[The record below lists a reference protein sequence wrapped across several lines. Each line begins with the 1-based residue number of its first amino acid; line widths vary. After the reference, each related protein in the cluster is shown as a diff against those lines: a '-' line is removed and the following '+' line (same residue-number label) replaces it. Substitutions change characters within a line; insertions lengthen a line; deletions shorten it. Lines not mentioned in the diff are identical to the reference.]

1 MQIFINGKELQ
12 ATLENEKNAFEVLKP
27 IEEWCNSNFFLIN
40 KVIIDDKEYSS
51 EIDEEYTNISID
63 TISKIEIEA
72 LTHSEYYLS
81 SLLSIIEYINIIAKT
96 ISLESSD
103 IDNLK
108 DGLSWILDSLPRA
121 IFLCNMNLETY
132 NILHILKM
140 IEVKLERL
148 NTLTDNNADI
158 KSIQDFFETDIKSFI
173 IEKVIPTMEVVLE
186 DAKINTII
194 IFANNITKENSLYK
208 IGTLPTFLPLIQEI
222 LDKVVSKL
230 QTGNDK
236 DAFLYAEKF
245 SRIVEFTFSII
256 STVADVYSLDY
267 SDISFN
273 NTNLKDYIADFND
286 MMNNVLDA
294 FSNEDYISIAD
305 LLEYEIKDRIENIMN
320 YIPEIEKHIEK
331 LNV

>member
-51 EIDEEYTNISID
+51 EIDDEYTNISID

-96 ISLESSD
+96 SSLESSD

-256 STVADVYSLDY
+256 STVADIYSLDY

>member
-96 ISLESSD
+96 SSLESSD

-132 NILHILKM
+132 NILNILLKLY
-140 IEVKLERL
+140 IVLVK
-148 NTLTDNNADI
+148 
-158 KSIQDFFETDIKSFI
+158 
-173 IEKVIPTMEVVLE
+173 
-186 DAKINTII
+186 
-194 IFANNITKENSLYK
+194 
-208 IGTLPTFLPLIQEI
+208 
-222 LDKVVSKL
+222 
-230 QTGNDK
+230 
-236 DAFLYAEKF
+236 
-245 SRIVEFTFSII
+245 
-256 STVADVYSLDY
+256 
-267 SDISFN
+267 
-273 NTNLKDYIADFND
+273 
-286 MMNNVLDA
+286 
-294 FSNEDYISIAD
+294 
-305 LLEYEIKDRIENIMN
+305 
-320 YIPEIEKHIEK
+320 
-331 LNV
+331 

>member
-96 ISLESSD
+96 SSLESSD

>member
-51 EIDEEYTNISID
+51 EIDDEYTNISID

-96 ISLESSD
+96 NSLESSD

-256 STVADVYSLDY
+256 STVADIYSLDY